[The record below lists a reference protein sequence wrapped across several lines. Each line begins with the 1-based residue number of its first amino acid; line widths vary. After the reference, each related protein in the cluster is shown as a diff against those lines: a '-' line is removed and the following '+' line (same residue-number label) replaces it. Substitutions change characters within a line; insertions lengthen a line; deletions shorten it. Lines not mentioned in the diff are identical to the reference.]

1 MHKNMSTINIFTLF
15 PHLPIEL
22 RLKIWSLAILSLPPR
37 IINLQRLYIFEGCSA
52 VAPPSLLHATRES
65 RSVALSIYQR
75 WKRSPWIVSKT
86 VKSPNTARYP
96 SLHDVPYIYI
106 SPSKDIFTFTWC
118 DLSYKPFGL
127 FPDLAFTSIS
137 ESRRI
142 WDVRERIVNLIVPM
156 GDIAHM
162 FDSVRGRKATRALL
176 KPFTAIEKFD
186 ISVNSVMHAEGWGW
200 RAEEYFGEDLI
211 MVDFVDE
218 GNETV
223 RMTAVEAL
231 RTVIGGL
238 EGVKRPAVRAM
249 SVVDD

>member
-1 MHKNMSTINIFTLF
+1 
-15 PHLPIEL
+15 
-22 RLKIWSLAILSLPPR
+22 
-37 IINLQRLYIFEGCSA
+37 
-52 VAPPSLLHATRES
+52 
-65 RSVALSIYQR
+65 
-75 WKRSPWIVSKT
+75 
-86 VKSPNTARYP
+86 
-96 SLHDVPYIYI
+96 
-106 SPSKDIFTFTWC
+106 
-118 DLSYKPFGL
+118 
-127 FPDLAFTSIS
+127 
-137 ESRRI
+137 
-142 WDVRERIVNLIVPM
+142 M

-186 ISVNSVMHAEGWGW
+186 VSVNGVMHAEGWGW

-218 GNETV
+218 GNETM

-238 EGVKRPAVRAM
+238 EGVKRPAVKAM